1 MTSRA
6 SFASTCCAL
15 ATPRVCSWA
24 RGRGSSHRLRE
35 TQLSVSEILRLPN
48 ASTQPQPPSLFGPG
62 IKAGFEK
69 DASPEQDRGIRVTE
83 AVVETMRDEKDMI
96 SGKKKRYE

>member
-1 MTSRA
+1 MPVSLRHAAHWLHHGCAAGPAGGAQVTACAKHSSRFPKSCA
-6 SFASTCCAL
+6 SP
-15 ATPRVCSWA
+15 TPPL
-24 RGRGSSHRLRE
+24 G
-35 TQLSVSEILRLPN
+35 LS
-48 ASTQPQPPSLFGPG
+48 PPCLYGPG